1 MELKKILAGI
11 EGLKVKG
18 NLDLNITNLEND
30 SRKIEKDGLFI
41 AIKGFETDGHQY
53 MKKAIENG
61 ATVIIASQD
70 CKKELLKEIMNDVT
84 LVLAPDTRLASAICA
99 CNFHGDPS
107 TKLKLVGITGTKGK
121 TTTTFMI
128 KSILEKQGIKTGLIG
143 TIATYIGDKKL
154 CDSDRTTPDSIKLQS
169 ILAQMVKEDCQVAV
183 MEVSSQ
189 SLKLER
195 VTGCEFDIG
204 VFTNLANDHISE
216 KEHPDVEDYFNS
228 KAKLFGMCKK
238 AFTNADDIQTS
249 KLIKMS
255 PNCEF
260 TTYGID
266 NFCNVLAKDI
276 TVTNSCVDFKVKLGD
291 RNERVKVGI
300 PGRFSVYNALAAI
313 CVCQKLG
320 CTPETIKEAL
330 ETIRVPGRSELV
342 DNKKEL
348 TIMID
353 YAHTPESLENI
364 LKAVKSY
371 TKGEVISVFGC
382 GGDRDTTKRPLMGEV
397 SGKIADYTIVTSDNP
412 RTEDPKKIVQQ
423 IEEGI
428 NKTSGKYICIVDRIE
443 AIAHA
448 IKRAKKSDI
457 IVLAGKGHEPY
468 QEING
473 VKYDFDERKIV
484 NDIISG
490 NIVFNTDK
498 KEEKVD
504 DKLSKAREEI
514 NKLIQQKNQK
524 DKVEKQEKN
533 DKVEEKQKTEK
544 KVKVE
549 KVIKTEKSDKVE
561 KQLKSEKKVKVVKET
576 KPEKEEKPKKTAVKK
591 TTTTKKASKP
601 KTDKKEVK

>member
-18 NLDLNITNLEND
+18 NLDLDITNLEND
-30 SRKIEKDGLFI
+30 SRKIQKNGLFI
-41 AIKGFETDGHQY
+41 AIKGFETDGHKY

-70 CKKELLKEIMNDVT
+70 CEKGLLKEVINDAT
-84 LVLAPDTRLASAICA
+84 IVLAPNTRLASAICA
-99 CNFHGDPS
+99 CNFYADPS
-107 TKLKLVGITGTKGK
+107 TKLKLVGVTGTKGK

-143 TIATYIGDKKL
+143 TIATYIGNEKL
-154 CDSDRTTPDSIKLQS
+154 CDSDRTTPDGIQLQS
-169 ILAQMVKEDCQVAV
+169 ILAKMVKEGCQVAV

-189 SLKLER
+189 SLKLDR
-195 VTGCEFDIG
+195 VAGCEFDIG

-216 KEHPDVEDYFNS
+216 KEHPDIEDYFNS

-238 AFTNADDIQTS
+238 AFANADDIQTS

-260 TTYGID
+260 STYGID

-276 TVTNSCVDFKVKLGD
+276 TVTNACVDFKVKLGD
-291 RNERVKVGI
+291 KNERVKVGI

-320 CTPETIKEAL
+320 CSPESIKESL
-330 ETIRVPGRSELV
+330 ETIRVPGRSELI

-397 SGKIADYTIVTSDNP
+397 SGKIADYTIITSDNP
-412 RTEDPKKIVQQ
+412 RTENPDKIVEQ
-423 IEEGI
+423 IKVGI
-428 NKTSGKYICIVDRIE
+428 DKTNGKYICIVDRIE

-484 NDIISG
+484 NDIIAG
-490 NIVFNTDK
+490 NIVFNTNK
-498 KEEKVD
+498 KEQKVD
-504 DKLSKAREEI
+504 AKLAKSREEI
-514 NKLIQQKNQK
+514 NKLLEQKKEK
-524 DKVEKQEKN
+524 DKLKSKTAEATA
-533 DKVEEKQKTEK
+533 KVSKSTSSE
-544 KVKVE
+544 KVK
-549 KVIKTEKSDKVE
+549 KQPKT
-561 KQLKSEKKVKVVKET
+561 SEN
-576 KPEKEEKPKKTAVKK
+576 
-591 TTTTKKASKP
+591 
-601 KTDKKEVK
+601 KTDKKEIE